1 MHRRTLLGRAS
12 AVALAAALALTGCG
26 SGSGTAHS
34 SASPGASYPVTVSA
48 GGKNVTVVK
57 QPTRIVSL
65 SPTLTEMLYA
75 VGAGR
80 QVKAVDDQSNHP
92 ADAPKTKLSGFTP
105 NTEAIAG
112 YQPDLV
118 VLSYDTNN
126 VVAGLTKLKIPV
138 YVANAATTLD
148 GSYRQLADLGKLT
161 GHADRATGVVNGMKK
176 DIAAAVASVPARSKP
191 LTYYYELDPQL
202 HSATSKTF
210 IGALFSRLGLTDIAD
225 PADKDGS
232 GYPQL
237 SAEYTVKA
245 DPDLIFLADTKC
257 CGQSAAVVAKR
268 PGWAALAAVRGHR
281 VYGLDDDVASRWGPR
296 VVQLVQAAAKAVKA
310 VPAS

>member
-1 MHRRTLLGRAS
+1 MFRRTLLSRAAAVV
-12 AVALAAALALTGCG
+12 AVAGLALTGCG
-26 SGSGTAHS
+26 SGTGSSSG
-34 SASPGASYPVTVSA
+34 SASPGASYPVTVNAA
-48 GGKNVTVVK
+48 GKTVTVGK

-65 SPTLTEMLYA
+65 SPSLTEMLFA
-75 VGAGR
+75 VGAGK
-80 QVKAVDDQSNHP
+80 QVKAVDDQSNYP
-92 ADAPKTKLSGFTP
+92 AGAPKTKLSGFTP
-105 NTEAIAG
+105 NAEAIAG

-138 YVANAATTLD
+138 YLADAATSLD

-161 GHADRATGVVNGMKK
+161 GHAAKATSVVDGMRS
-176 DIAAAVASVPARSKP
+176 DIAAAVKSVPKRAKP

-210 IGALFSRLGLTDIAD
+210 IGALFGQLGLTNIAD

-237 SAEYTVKA
+237 SAEYTVRA

-257 CGQSAAVVAKR
+257 CGQSGTAVAKR
-268 PGWAALAAVRGHR
+268 PGWSGLTAVSDHR
-281 VYGLDDDVASRWGPR
+281 VIALDDDIASRWGPR

>member
-1 MHRRTLLGRAS
+1 MFRRTLLGRAAAVV
-12 AVALAAALALTGCG
+12 AVAGLALTGCG
-26 SGSGTAHS
+26 TRSDTGSTT
-34 SASPGASYPVTVSA
+34 ASPGASYPVTV
-48 GGKNVTVVK
+48 KTVTLAK

-65 SPTLTEMLYA
+65 SPTLTEDLFA
-75 VGAGR
+75 VGAGT
-80 QVKAVDDQSNHP
+80 QVKAVDDQSDYP
-92 ADAPKTKLSGFTP
+92 ASAPKTKLSGFTP
-105 NTEAIAG
+105 NAEAIAG

-148 GSYRQLADLGKLT
+148 QSYQQLADLGKLT
-161 GHADRATGVVNGMKK
+161 GHAAKATDVVDGMKK
-176 DIAAAVASVPARSKP
+176 DIAAAVKSVPKRAKP

-210 IGALFSRLGLTDIAD
+210 IGALFGQLGLTNIAD

-237 SAEYTVKA
+237 SAEFTVKA

-257 CGQSAAVVAKR
+257 CGQSDAAVAKR
-268 PGWAALAAVRGHR
+268 PGWSGLTAVKDHR
-281 VYGLDDDVASRWGPR
+281 VIALDDDVASRWGPR
-296 VVQLVQAAAKAVKA
+296 VVQLVQAAATAVKA